1 MIKCDYDVT
10 SQQRDFTPSFSNT
23 LITRGVMSGSDS
35 LTLHITLE
43 YCSESDMDF
52 RNKLADLL
60 ESVGGV
66 SDELISTLRSSFGCY
81 EQWNAFFDK

>member
-1 MIKCDYDVT
+1 MIKCEYDVNI
-10 SQQRDFTPSFSNT
+10 QQRDFTPLFSNT
-23 LITRGVMSGSDS
+23 HITRGVMSGSDS

-43 YCSESDMDF
+43 SCSESDMDF

-66 SDELISTLRSSFGCY
+66 SDELISALRSTFGCY
-81 EQWNAFFDK
+81 EQ